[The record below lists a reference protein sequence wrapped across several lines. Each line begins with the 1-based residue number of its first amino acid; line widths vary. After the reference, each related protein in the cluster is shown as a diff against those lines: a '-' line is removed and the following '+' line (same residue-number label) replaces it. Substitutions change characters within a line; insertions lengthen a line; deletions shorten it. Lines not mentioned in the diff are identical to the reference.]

1 MDKDTKPG
9 VITTQDFLP

>member
-9 VITTQDFLP
+9 GITTQDFLP